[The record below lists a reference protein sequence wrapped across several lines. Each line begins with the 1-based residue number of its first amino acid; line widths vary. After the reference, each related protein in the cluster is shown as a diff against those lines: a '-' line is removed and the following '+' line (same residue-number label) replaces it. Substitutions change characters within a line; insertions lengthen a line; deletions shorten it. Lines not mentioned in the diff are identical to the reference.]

1 MENKNMPKLINTSKE
16 GATKRAEV
24 KTKEREK
31 MSINK
36 TMKHITTAII
46 TMQLVMLNSLY
57 VFANEIKDSQIAKG
71 TEKLIA
77 DLTTWLMVLAPIIGG
92 LLILYFFIRR
102 SAADE
107 MDQKKW
113 NNRIT
118 TAIISVIGAVLA
130 SATLNLII
138 GYYM

>member
-1 MENKNMPKLINTSKE
+1 MNKLAQPVKKTVKKL
-16 GATKRAEV
+16 
-24 KTKEREK
+24 
-31 MSINK
+31 SIIFYIMLL
-36 TMKHITTAII
+36 TTTTA
-46 TMQLVMLNSLY
+46 
-57 VFANEIKDSQIAKG
+57 FAGTVKDSNIVKG
-71 TEKLIA
+71 TEDLIK
-77 DLTTWLMVLAPIIGG
+77 DITTWLMVLAPIIGG
-92 LLILYFFIRR
+92 LLIIYFFIRR

-138 GYYM
+138 GYYV

>member
-1 MENKNMPKLINTSKE
+1 MLLVRIINP
-16 GATKRAEV
+16 
-24 KTKEREK
+24 
-31 MSINK
+31 SIVLAADK
-36 TMKHITTAII
+36 
-46 TMQLVMLNSLY
+46 VS
-57 VFANEIKDSQIAKG
+57 DSQIVKG

-77 DLTTWLMVLAPIIGG
+77 DLTTWLMILAPVVGG
-92 LLILYFFIRR
+92 LLIIYFFIRR

-138 GYYM
+138 GYYV

>member
-1 MENKNMPKLINTSKE
+1 MSI
-16 GATKRAEV
+16 KRA
-24 KTKEREK
+24 
-31 MSINK
+31 
-36 TMKHITTAII
+36 MKHITTAIV

>member
-1 MENKNMPKLINTSKE
+1 MKVKKHFKSIKKNIVTTLATLSVMILTSSPVL
-16 GATKRAEV
+16 ADSV
-24 KTKEREK
+24 
-31 MSINK
+31 
-36 TMKHITTAII
+36 
-46 TMQLVMLNSLY
+46 
-57 VFANEIKDSQIAKG
+57 KDSQIVKG
-71 TEKLIA
+71 TEKLIG
-77 DLTTWLMVLAPIIGG
+77 DLTTWLMILAPVVGG
-92 LLILYFFIRR
+92 LLIIYFFIRR

-138 GYYM
+138 GYYV